1 MFKIIQRRNLLSVI
15 GVFICCYLLFMMP
28 YAVSSG
34 ITNGLEICF
43 HTILPSLFPF
53 MVLSS
58 YIIKTDTFSSV
69 YGALSPLTRFLF
81 KQPDCAVAVI
91 IMGLIGG
98 FPVGAKMTA
107 MLFEEG
113 KISKNEAQRLCM
125 FCVNGGPAFI
135 ITAIGIGMFGSNKA
149 GVIMFISLC
158 VSSIVIGIISRFF
171 GDKNRREVKHKSNG
185 QNPLLALS
193 SSVSDNVNSI
203 LSICAWIIL
212 FSAVTE
218 CIKELKLN
226 DNIYTALV
234 SVLEVTKGCAQI
246 AEKMPIEIVTGV
258 IGFGGF
264 CVHCQVYSFVRT
276 TGLKYIRFFTGRV
289 INGALSAVICHLLLM
304 AFPVD
309 LETGLQNVSGV
320 APFSVSLP
328 AFISVFVMCII
339 MIFDIDSK
347 RKVC

>member
-1 MFKIIQRRNLLSVI
+1 MFKIIQRRNLLSVVGI
-15 GVFICCYLLFMMP
+15 FICCYLLFMMP

-58 YIIKTDTFSSV
+58 YIIKTDVFSSV
-69 YGALSPLTRFLF
+69 YRALSPLTRFLF

-91 IMGLIGG
+91 VMGLIGG

-107 MLFEEG
+107 MLYENG
-113 KISKNEAQRLCM
+113 RISKNEAQRLCM

-135 ITAIGIGMFGSNKA
+135 ITAIGVGMFGSSKA
-149 GVIMFISLC
+149 GVIMFVSLCISSISL
-158 VSSIVIGIISRFF
+158 GIISRFF
-171 GDKNRREVKHKSNG
+171 SDESRSEASHKSHN
-185 QNPLLALS
+185 QSPLLALS
-193 SSVSDNVNSI
+193 SSVSDNVSSI
-203 LSICAWIIL
+203 LSICAWVIL
-212 FSAVTE
+212 FSALTE
-218 CIKELKLN
+218 CIKEMKFN
-226 DNIYTALV
+226 DSIYTALV

-246 AEKMPIEIVTGV
+246 TEKMPIEIITCI

-264 CVHCQVYSFVRT
+264 CVHCQVYSFVRS

-304 AFPVD
+304 VFPVD
-309 LETGLQNVSGV
+309 LETSLQNVSGV
-320 APFSVSLP
+320 VPFSVSMP
-328 AFISVFVMCII
+328 AFFAVFIMCII